1 MPSKDIVKKREANEK
16 WRKNNMDKHRGYVKK
31 AQLKK
36 KAEYDALPEVI
47 ARREAYRLQLIEWA
61 MTKPA
66 REAEKRERRNK
77 KARARRAEKARLEGR
92 ELGKRRNVM
101 TPEEKRE
108 KKAINRK
115 NRRYAERKVEGKLS
129 VGIRGRLLKLQKG
142 LCVVCKC
149 KLILSGEKKYHLDH
163 IVPIANGG
171 TNYDENIQLLCAE
184 CNVSKGSKSSIDF
197 MQTKGYLL

>member
-1 MPSKDIVKKREANEK
+1 MPYKDLEKARECRRRWKKENA
-16 WRKNNMDKHRGYVKK
+16 DKQRGYVKK
-31 AQLKK
+31 SQEKHNAKPEIVAKK
-36 KAEYDALPEVI
+36 
-47 ARREAYRLQLIEWA
+47 EAYRLQLIEWDR
-61 MTKPA
+61 TREERKKIRREKDNKRA
-66 REAEKRERRNK
+66 RE
-77 KARARRAEKARLEGR
+77 RRAEKARLEGR

-184 CNVSKGSKSSIDF
+184 CNVSKGSKNNTEF
-197 MQTKGYLL
+197 MQKNGYLL